1 MVLPIPS
8 PRTSAPS
15 PLTWAGRGPRRGA
28 GCRGQ
33 WPGPRQT
40 GGRRAAER
48 AVLPGCLHTG
58 RAGLRHS
65 PGTGEM
71 GGVSGQCPWPGPS
84 TWLCLTEKTPQPLS
98 ASFLSCHGKC
108 SAHGR
113 CCGHCRLS
121 HLQVIAVMT
130 SCPSLRTHHPTPS
143 RRHSLALIECQA
155 SHPGHFSHCVRFFLF
170 LGGGRASLAST
181 HSTLSRG

>member
-1 MVLPIPS
+1 MVPSSDSMVLPIPS

-98 ASFLSCHGKC
+98 ATVSSPVTGSAQRTVGAVVTVVYHTCRHDRSHDFLSITENPPPH
-108 SAHGR
+108 A
-113 CCGHCRLS
+113 
-121 HLQVIAVMT
+121 Q
-130 SCPSLRTHHPTPS
+130 PSP
-143 RRHSLALIECQA
+143 Q
-155 SHPGHFSHCVRFFLF
+155 
-170 LGGGRASLAST
+170 LGPD
-181 HSTLSRG
+181 